1 MAPGGSAGEG
11 RSGSRA
17 SRRAAGWV
25 ARTAAVLTAAGGR
38 SATTAHESAGVRVA
52 AVGASG
58 LEGKMPARDGVRRG
72 RLLGI
77 APRDRAAQCVSATGV
92 GRGRGHALQ
101 SARESVGELA
111 TGAEAAAAAGDGAAA
126 AAAAAVA
133 VIVVIAAIV
142 VQAGAQAGAG
152 AGVAAGVAATEVL
165 ANAAHR
171 RQTSPQRLHSRQKK
185 RHGRSPASL
194 LYPPPPPQ

>member
-1 MAPGGSAGEG
+1 M
-11 RSGSRA
+11 
-17 SRRAAGWV
+17 
-25 ARTAAVLTAAGGR
+25 LTAAGGR

-101 SARESVGELA
+101 SAREGVGELA

-133 VIVVIAAIV
+133 AIVVIAAIV

-152 AGVAAGVAATEVL
+152 AGVAATEVL

-194 LYPPPPPQ
+194 LSPPPPPQ